1 MNKLKE
7 VRLKKGLSNK
17 EASKMLGISEAYLS
31 QLESGYRQISR
42 KMLENI
48 CKTFNVKPNEILE
61 YDEFIT
67 IDESNREFNEADI
80 KLLNLLKALS
90 DSDRDELN
98 TFIEYLIFKH
108 QRKIEEIRNND
119 KKGN

>member
-1 MNKLKE
+1 
-7 VRLKKGLSNK
+7 
-17 EASKMLGISEAYLS
+17 MLGISEAYLS

-61 YDEFIT
+61 YDNFILLDDLST
-67 IDESNREFNEADI
+67 EFNEYDI
-80 KLLNLLKALS
+80 NLLRLIKQLN
-90 DSDRDELN
+90 DSDKDELN
-98 TFIEYLIFKH
+98 NFLGYLIYKH
-108 QRKIEEIRNND
+108 NLKIEEIKNHD

>member
-7 VRLKKGLSNK
+7 IRTKKGLSNK

-61 YDEFIT
+61 YDEFVY
-67 IDESNREFNEADI
+67 IDENNREFNEQDI

-108 QRKIEEIRNND
+108 ERKIEEMRNG